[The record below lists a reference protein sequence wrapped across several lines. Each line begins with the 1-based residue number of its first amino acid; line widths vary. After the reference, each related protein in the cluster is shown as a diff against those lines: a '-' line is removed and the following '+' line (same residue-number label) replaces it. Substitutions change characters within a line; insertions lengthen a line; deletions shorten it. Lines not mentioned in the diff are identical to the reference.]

1 MREDFCLQEG
11 FEFVAVPIVEPVEGD
26 DWLMVG
32 DNMDLVRPTQEEAK
46 EPGLVS
52 EEQDDDDDD
61 DDDDS
66 WSVNSDATVCH
77 GVAPRAKEP
86 NKRPPSP
93 LARFLDL
100 TNATKPPSEP
110 RNAQCGN

>member
-1 MREDFCLQEG
+1 M
-11 FEFVAVPIVEPVEGD
+11 AVPIVEPVEGD

-32 DNMDLVRPTQEEAK
+32 DDMDLVRPTQEEAK

-52 EEQDDDDDD
+52 EEQDDDDD
-61 DDDDS
+61 S
-66 WSVNSDATVCH
+66 WRVNSDATVYD

-86 NKRPPSP
+86 KTRPPSP

-100 TNATKPPSEP
+100 TNVTKPPSEP
-110 RNAQCGN
+110 RNV